1 VYVVGVDG
9 GEHALIAES
18 LGQIPT
24 GEEGTGIAW
33 SPDGTRLAVLAD
45 KTLNASPWSARL
57 YVMNA
62 DGSER
67 STLAEGV
74 LTQHTLGS
82 TNIAWSP
89 DGTRIAYATVPDDAY
104 APASGKRDPFT
115 FRVWSAAPDGSH
127 RVLVFDATERANGV
141 PGGPVWSP
149 DGTQIAFRWDA
160 HPSQR
165 SYLVANADETGN
177 AHEIDELR
185 YMSWRDGWYFCECY
199 G

>member
-1 VYVVGVDG
+1 
-9 GEHALIAES
+9 
-18 LGQIPT
+18 
-24 GEEGTGIAW
+24 
-33 SPDGTRLAVLAD
+33 
-45 KTLNASPWSARL
+45 
-57 YVMNA
+57 
-62 DGSER
+62 
-67 STLAEGV
+67 V

-104 APASGKRDPFT
+104 APASGKRDKFPL
-115 FRVWSAAPDGSH
+115 RIWSAAPDGSD
-127 RVLVFDATERANGV
+127 RVLVFDAIERANGV

-160 HPSQR
+160 HQSQR
-165 SYLVANADETGN
+165 SYLIANADGTGN

-185 YMSWRDGWYFCECY
+185 YMSWREGWYFCECY